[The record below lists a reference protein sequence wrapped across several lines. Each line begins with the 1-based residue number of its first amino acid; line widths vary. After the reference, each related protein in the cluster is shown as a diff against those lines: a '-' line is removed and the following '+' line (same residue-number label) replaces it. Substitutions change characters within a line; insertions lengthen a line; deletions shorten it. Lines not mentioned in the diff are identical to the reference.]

1 MSQSGLHLT
10 QPLLGRRREG
20 RLRVELRAR
29 LITHEGVF
37 PCALA
42 DIAYNGAR
50 IYLPG
55 CALRSGRDAILVW
68 EQFEAFGDVVW
79 NNGDFLALRFE
90 EPLVRSVLL
99 GTRQA
104 EDARSLPL
112 QRQLTREAAQ
122 AFVNARYKL

>member
-1 MSQSGLHLT
+1 M
-10 QPLLGRRREG
+10 
-20 RLRVELRAR
+20 
-29 LITHEGVF
+29 
-37 PCALA
+37 
-42 DIAYNGAR
+42 
-50 IYLPG
+50 
-55 CALRSGRDAILVW
+55 RSRW